1 MNNSVFEGAMKNIR
15 EHRNIRL
22 VTTDKT
28 WISLFWEPNYH
39 TTFLAIEMNK
49 TKVKINKLIYL
60 GLAILDISKTVMHKF
75 WCGYIKPQY
84 QDKANL
90 CYIDI
95 TSSIVNIKTKDIYR
109 NIANDVEKRF
119 DTWNYGIERPL
130 PTSKN
135 KKVILLNLVEKS

>member
-1 MNNSVFEGAMKNIR
+1 
-15 EHRNIRL
+15 
-22 VTTDKT
+22 
-28 WISLFWEPNYH
+28 
-39 TTFLAIEMNK
+39 MNK

-119 DTWNYGIERPL
+119 DT
-130 PTSKN
+130 
-135 KKVILLNLVEKS
+135 